1 MRLKRFCLI
10 TKKGEN
16 YLGDNMNIVI
26 LDYKTL
32 GEDLDLSGA
41 EKFGTVIKYP
51 TSTQEEAKERVREAD
66 VIIVNKVKMNEDV
79 LKNAPNLKLIC
90 ETATGYD
97 NIDLSYCNTRGIK
110 VANTPAYSTSC
121 VAQVTVSMALS
132 LMTHLNEYRNFV
144 HNGSYQKSV
153 SANMLEPIYH
163 EVEGLTWGIIG
174 FGNIGR
180 KVATVAEALGC
191 KILVNKRQPVSDFQ
205 CVDLET
211 ILKKSDI
218 ISIHCPL
225 SNETR
230 GMIGKE
236 QLEMMKKSAIIINV
250 ARGAIWDEDAV
261 ADAILD
267 ATIGGM
273 ACDVFSQEPL
283 PKEHPFNKILDKENV
298 ILTPHMAWGS
308 YESRTRCFNTVLSN
322 IEAFL
327 DGREQNLVK

>member
-1 MRLKRFCLI
+1 
-10 TKKGEN
+10 
-16 YLGDNMNIVI
+16 MNIVI

-32 GEDLDLSGA
+32 GDDLDLSGA
-41 EKFGTVIKYP
+41 NKFGNVIKYP
-51 TSTQEEAKERVREAD
+51 TTSQDEAKERVKDAD
-66 VIIVNKVKMNEDV
+66 VIIVNKVKMTEDV
-79 LKNAPNLKLIC
+79 VKNAPNLKLIC

-97 NIDLSYCNTRGIK
+97 NIDIAYCNSRGIK
-110 VANTPAYSTSC
+110 VANTPAYSSSC
-121 VAQVTVSMALS
+121 VAQVTISMALS
-132 LMTHLNEYRNFV
+132 LVTHLNEYRGFV
-144 HNGSYQKSV
+144 HNGGYQKSV

-180 KVATVAEALGC
+180 RVATVAEALGC
-191 KILVNKRQPVSDFQ
+191 NILVNKRTPVSGFK

-211 ILKKSDI
+211 ILKESDI

-225 SNETR
+225 SDKTR

-236 QLEMMKKSAIIINV
+236 QLAMMKKSAIIINV
-250 ARGAIWDEDAV
+250 ARGAIWDEGAV

-267 ATIGGM
+267 GTIGGM

-283 PKEHPFNKILDKENV
+283 PKEHAFNRILDKENV

-308 YESRTRCFNTVLSN
+308 FESRTRCFNTVLSN

>member
-1 MRLKRFCLI
+1 
-10 TKKGEN
+10 
-16 YLGDNMNIVI
+16 MNIVI

-32 GEDLDLSGA
+32 GGDLDLSGA
-41 EKFGTVIKYP
+41 EKFGKVIKYEA
-51 TSTQEEAKERVREAD
+51 STQDEAKERVREAD
-66 VIIVNKVKMNEDV
+66 VIIVNKVKMTEDV
-79 LKNAPNLKLIC
+79 VENAPNLKLIC

-97 NIDLSYCNTRGIK
+97 NIDIAYCARRGIK
-110 VANTPAYSTSC
+110 VANTPAYSSAC

-132 LMTHLNEYRNFV
+132 LITHLNEYRNFV

-180 KVATVAEALGC
+180 KVAAVASALGC
-191 KILVNKRQPVSDFQ
+191 KILVNKRHPVSDFE
-205 CVDLET
+205 CVDLDT

-236 QLEMMKKSAIIINV
+236 QLAKMKKSAIIINV
-250 ARGAIWDEDAV
+250 ARGAIWDEGAV
-261 ADAILD
+261 ADAILNG
-267 ATIGGM
+267 TIGGM
-273 ACDVFSQEPL
+273 ACDVFSHEPL

-322 IEAFL
+322 IEAYL
-327 DGREQNLVK
+327 DGREQNLIK

>member
-1 MRLKRFCLI
+1 
-10 TKKGEN
+10 
-16 YLGDNMNIVI
+16 MNIVI

-32 GEDLDLSGA
+32 GDDLDLSGA
-41 EKFGTVIKYP
+41 EKFGKVIKYP
-51 TSTQEEAKERVREAD
+51 TSTQDEAKERVREAD
-66 VIIVNKVKMNEDV
+66 VIIVNKVKMTEDV
-79 LKNAPNLKLIC
+79 VKSAPNLKLIC

-97 NIDLSYCNTRGIK
+97 NIDLSYCQSRGIK

-132 LMTHLNEYRNFV
+132 LMTHLNEYRSFV
-144 HNGSYQKSV
+144 HNGSYQKSI

-180 KVATVAEALGC
+180 KVALVAEALGC
-191 KILVNKRQPVSDFQ
+191 KILVNKRTSVSDFQ

-250 ARGAIWDEDAV
+250 ARGAIWDEYAV
-261 ADAILD
+261 ANAILD
-267 ATIGGM
+267 GTIGGM

-308 YESRTRCFNTVLSN
+308 FESRTRCFNTVLSN
-322 IEAFL
+322 IEAYL

>member
-1 MRLKRFCLI
+1 
-10 TKKGEN
+10 
-16 YLGDNMNIVI
+16 MNIVI

-32 GEDLDLSGA
+32 GDDLDLSGA

-51 TSTQEEAKERVREAD
+51 TSTQEEAKVRVKDAD
-66 VIIVNKVKMNEDV
+66 IIIVNKVKMVEDV

-97 NIDLSYCNTRGIK
+97 NIDIAYCNNRGIK

-121 VAQVTVSMALS
+121 VAQVTISMALS
-132 LMTHLNEYRNFV
+132 LITHLNEYRSFV
-144 HNGSYQKSV
+144 HNGSYQKSI
-153 SANMLEPIYH
+153 SANMLEPVYH
-163 EVEGLTWGIIG
+163 ELEGMTWGIIG

-180 KVATVAEALGC
+180 RVATVAEALGC
-191 KILVNKRQPVSDFQ
+191 KILVNKRTPVSDFD

-225 SNETR
+225 SELTR

-236 QLEMMKKSAIIINV
+236 QLAMMKKNAIIINV
-250 ARGAIWDEDAV
+250 ARGAIWDEGAV
-261 ADAILD
+261 ADAIID
-267 ATIGGM
+267 GTIGGM
-273 ACDVFSQEPL
+273 ACDVFSVEPL
-283 PKEHPFNKILDKENV
+283 PKEHPFSKILDKENA

-322 IEAFL
+322 IEAYL
-327 DGREQNLVK
+327 DGREQNLIK

>member
-1 MRLKRFCLI
+1 
-10 TKKGEN
+10 
-16 YLGDNMNIVI
+16 MNIVI

-32 GEDLDLSGA
+32 GDDLDLSGA

-51 TSTQEEAKERVREAD
+51 TSTQEEARVRVAQAD
-66 VIIVNKVKMNEDV
+66 VIIVNKVKMNEEV

-97 NIDLSYCNTRGIK
+97 NIDIAYCNSRGIK

-121 VAQVTVSMALS
+121 VTQVTVSMACS
-132 LMTHLNEYRNFV
+132 LLTHLNEYREFV

-163 EVEGLTWGIIG
+163 EFEGLTWGIIG
-174 FGNIGR
+174 FGNIGKR
-180 KVATVAEALGC
+180 VGLVASALGC
-191 KILVNKRQPVSDFQ
+191 KLLVNKRTPIEGYE

-225 SNETR
+225 NEKTR
-230 GMIGKE
+230 GLIGKKE
-236 QLEMMKKSAIIINV
+236 LEMMKKSSIIINV
-250 ARGAIWDEDAV
+250 ARGAIWNEGAV

-267 ATIGGM
+267 GTIGGM

-283 PKEHPFNKILDKENV
+283 PNEHPYNKILDKENV

-308 YESRTRCFNTVLSN
+308 FESRTRCFNTVLSN
-322 IEAFL
+322 IEAHL